1 MLAGMAARPK
11 PGAALKPSSGKKLS
25 PAEMLIGLRIR
36 ECRVLHGLSQQ
47 QLAELVGVT
56 YQQIFKY
63 EHGVNRVSA
72 GRLYE
77 IAQELD
83 TPLESFFDGLEKS
96 GGRVPHGQR
105 RLFQTMRSIGEIKSE
120 KRREAIGHLVRVLAG
135 QP

>member
-1 MLAGMAARPK
+1 V
-11 PGAALKPSSGKKLS
+11 
-25 PAEMLIGLRIR
+25 LIGLRIR

-47 QLAELVGVT
+47 QLASSIGVT

-83 TPLESFFDGLEKS
+83 TPVESFFAGLENS
-96 GGRVPHGQR
+96 DGRLPHGQR
-105 RLFQTMRSIGEIKSE
+105 RLFLLMRSIGEIKSE
-120 KRREAIGHLVRVLAG
+120 KRREALGHLVRVLAG